1 LPKWAR
7 DIKGGAAALAERQ
20 QRASADSSFCKLVGV
35 PGEKQKRQF
44 RDGKR
49 TVVQTAAGAAHAAL
63 ESGKRKRQEKLKR
76 ERLAAK
82 KRDDEDAALSEKN
95 KPLVDA
101 CLKKE
106 GGAGLVGWR
115 VRVFWEA
122 ENAWFYGTVKAFD
135 AASGKHA
142 VSYDDGDEQTLALK
156 GGGAT
161 LGFLRAPRKANG
173 ARKSAA
179 AEFAAKK
186 PRAAPERKS
195 SRVPKRRAESPPPP
209 PGGLRGSHG
218 IRAAAAARRLSQTL
232 ANAPKRARS
241 AR

>member
-1 LPKWAR
+1 
-7 DIKGGAAALAERQ
+7 
-20 QRASADSSFCKLVGV
+20 
-35 PGEKQKRQF
+35 
-44 RDGKR
+44 
-49 TVVQTAAGAAHAAL
+49 
-63 ESGKRKRQEKLKR
+63 
-76 ERLAAK
+76 
-82 KRDDEDAALSEKN
+82 
-95 KPLVDA
+95 
-101 CLKKE
+101 
-106 GGAGLVGWR
+106 LVGWR
-115 VRVFWEA
+115 VRVFWKA

-209 PGGLRGSHG
+209 REGCVGRTAYARPRRRDGS
-218 IRAAAAARRLSQTL
+218 ARRSRTRPS
-232 ANAPKRARS
+232 ARAR
-241 AR
+241 RGD

>member
-1 LPKWAR
+1 
-7 DIKGGAAALAERQ
+7 
-20 QRASADSSFCKLVGV
+20 
-35 PGEKQKRQF
+35 
-44 RDGKR
+44 
-49 TVVQTAAGAAHAAL
+49 
-63 ESGKRKRQEKLKR
+63 
-76 ERLAAK
+76 
-82 KRDDEDAALSEKN
+82 
-95 KPLVDA
+95 
-101 CLKKE
+101 
-106 GGAGLVGWR
+106 
-115 VRVFWEA
+115 
-122 ENAWFYGTVKAFD
+122 
-135 AASGKHA
+135 